1 MNTSNLISVFWL
13 RTLVFGCMCM
23 SAISSLAAQE
33 STCPGGIPTT
43 ADDAE
48 FELRENGEVLH
59 LPSNLIFMR
68 CSIGQ
73 TWDGSTCLGEADS
86 FNWKQ
91 ALEVSLST
99 QFNQLKSWRLP
110 NIKELSVIVERAC
123 VRPSINQTIFPNTPS
138 NSYWTNTPSIK
149 QQGRAWSIGFSNA
162 SNTVTAFDRSMHVRL
177 VRPNIITN

>member
-1 MNTSNLISVFWL
+1 MTFKLTIGRLFHI
-13 RTLVFGCMCM
+13 LVFTC
-23 SAISSLAAQE
+23 ISLVALPLTAEQK

-43 ADDAE
+43 ANDAE
-48 FELRENGEVLH
+48 FELKENGEVLH

-73 TWDGSTCLGEADS
+73 TWDGNTCLGEADS
-86 FNWKQ
+86 LTWKQ

-110 NIKELSVIVERAC
+110 NLKELSVILERAC

-138 NSYWTNTPSIK
+138 SSYWTNTPSTM
-149 QQGRAWSIGFSNA
+149 QQGSAWSVAFSNA
-162 SNTVTAFDRSMHVRL
+162 SNTVTMFDRSMHVRL
-177 VRPNIITN
+177 VRPNIVTN